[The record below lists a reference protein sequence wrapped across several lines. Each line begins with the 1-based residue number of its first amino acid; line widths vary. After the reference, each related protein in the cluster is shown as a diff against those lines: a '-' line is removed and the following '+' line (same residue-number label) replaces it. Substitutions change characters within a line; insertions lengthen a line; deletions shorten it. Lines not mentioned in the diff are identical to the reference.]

1 MSMFAFASLDATKM
15 ASLNP
20 KHMHQQEW
28 LKSCL
33 LTHILLLLLGSPGS
47 GDMDQYDMDDMDGMH
62 GMHGDPMDAM
72 DMDYGDESGAMVSQG
87 FALSFERVPVTFS
100 SFAG

>member
-1 MSMFAFASLDATKM
+1 MMQQRWRLSNLQLMQHARVIEKLFTDSHSLF
-15 ASLNP
+15 
-20 KHMHQQEW
+20 
-28 LKSCL
+28 
-33 LTHILLLLLGSPGS
+33 LLGSPGS

-87 FALSFERVPVTFS
+87 FV
-100 SFAG
+100 

>member
-1 MSMFAFASLDATKM
+1 MIEELFTDSHSFFLS
-15 ASLNP
+15 
-20 KHMHQQEW
+20 
-28 LKSCL
+28 
-33 LTHILLLLLGSPGS
+33 GSPGS

-72 DMDYGDESGAMVSQG
+72 DMDYGDESGAMVSLG
-87 FALSFERVPVTFS
+87 FERVPVTFS

>member
-1 MSMFAFASLDATKM
+1 MQQRWRLY
-15 ASLNP
+15 NP
-20 KHMHQQEW
+20 KHMNQAKQ
-28 LKSCL
+28 
-33 LTHILLLLLGSPGS
+33 ILELFTDSHSLFLLGSPGS

>member
-1 MSMFAFASLDATKM
+1 MIQELFTKSHFSLF
-15 ASLNP
+15 
-20 KHMHQQEW
+20 
-28 LKSCL
+28 
-33 LTHILLLLLGSPGS
+33 IGSPGS

-87 FALSFERVPVTFS
+87 FV
-100 SFAG
+100 